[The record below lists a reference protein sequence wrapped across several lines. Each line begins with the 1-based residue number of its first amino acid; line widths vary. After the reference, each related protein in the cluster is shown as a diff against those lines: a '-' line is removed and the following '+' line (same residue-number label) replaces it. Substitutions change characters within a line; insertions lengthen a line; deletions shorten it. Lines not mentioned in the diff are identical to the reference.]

1 LNNNSKVI
9 KICGIRR
16 PEDALFAVSQGA
28 NSIGFVAYPKSPR
41 FVSPVEVEKIISAV
55 SPRIRFVGVFVD
67 PKAREIS
74 EYSGSGLN
82 VIQIH
87 LRYSQKN
94 EKFGMAIKNSFPS
107 LEIWIALNTSD
118 EGENDFSSFADAVL
132 YDSFDPVKIGGTG
145 ALSDWQKA
153 AEMRKKISRKFILA
167 GGLSPENVAAAIK
180 YVLPDGVDVSS
191 GVESRPGVKD
201 KVKMKAFIKNAV
213 RAFAL

>member
-1 LNNNSKVI
+1 
-9 KICGIRR
+9 
-16 PEDALFAVSQGA
+16 
-28 NSIGFVAYPKSPR
+28 
-41 FVSPVEVEKIISAV
+41 
-55 SPRIRFVGVFVD
+55 
-67 PKAREIS
+67 
-74 EYSGSGLN
+74 
-82 VIQIH
+82 
-87 LRYSQKN
+87 
-94 EKFGMAIKNSFPS
+94 MAIKNSFPS